1 MWPFDKKT
9 PVVACASSGSRIKKE
24 LLKAK
29 PMAAWRQG
37 SRSFKITGS
46 DMITD
51 KAAFMKTY
59 ADAVTRTVPSAAG
72 AVWVWKN
79 LCATRQNVKFVGGTE
94 QQRTRAAE
102 TILELDRRISPIK
115 TVQTGGMDFML
126 ELWFK
131 YIFTYGRFAGQ
142 LRLSPTKDGVAS
154 FEIMNPYSIKFSEK
168 DLQPYAEQK
177 DGTFLKLNPNT
188 FYFFAMNMDTENPYG
203 SSMLE
208 AVPSLIG
215 IANDMME
222 DMTLSSS
229 NAGIPRL
236 HIKIKQ
242 PQIMPGENADNYAT
256 RANNYFDSLVDEMAE
271 IGPDDNFYTWD
282 DVQIAIAGGAN
293 AQTGYV
299 WRALRQIIDEEM
311 CTAFHLYPWV
321 LAKSYGTTK
330 NWVSVQFD
338 LLMAQAESLQR
349 EAKRFAEWIRNS
361 HLMLQG
367 IPVSCKQFFVLP
379 RDPAARDMA
388 TADSTKT
395 DSIIKKIQAGFISVD
410 DGARELGYEKAF
422 APNMLMS
429 TPSPAPATKHEI
441 DLPQRLED
449 SLDEMHQILSELRE
463 REPMHAANTEE

>member
-1 MWPFDKKT
+1 
-9 PVVACASSGSRIKKE
+9 
-24 LLKAK
+24 
-29 PMAAWRQG
+29 MAAWKQG
-37 SRSFKITGS
+37 SKSFKISDS

-79 LCATRQNVKFVGGTE
+79 LCATRQNVKYIGGSE
-94 QQRTRAAE
+94 AQRSAAAE
-102 TILELDRRISPIK
+102 TILELDRRLSPIK
-115 TVQTGGMDFML
+115 TVQTGGMDFL
-126 ELWFK
+126 IELWFK
-131 YIFTYGRFAGQ
+131 YIFTHGRFAGQ
-142 LRLSPTKDGVAS
+142 LRISQTKDGIAG
-154 FEIMNPYSIKFSEK
+154 FEVINPYSVKFSEK
-168 DLQPYAEQK
+168 ELQPYVEQK
-177 DGTFLKLNPNT
+177 NGSYLKMNPNT
-188 FYFFAMNMDTENPYG
+188 FYYFALNMDTENPYG

-215 IANDMME
+215 IADDMMK

-242 PQIMPGENADNYAT
+242 PTIMPGENQENYAT
-256 RANNYFDSLVDEMAE
+256 RASSYFDTLVDEMAE

-282 DVQIAIAGGAN
+282 DVQIALAGGAN
-293 AQTGYV
+293 SQTGYV

-367 IPVSCKQFFVLP
+367 SPVSCKQAFMLP
-379 RDPAARDMA
+379 RDPAAKDMA
-388 TADSTKT
+388 SADSTKT
-395 DSIIKKIQAGFISVD
+395 ETVLKKIQSGFISAD

-422 APNMLMS
+422 D
-429 TPSPAPATKHEI
+429 PSLTATAKPAAATKNQEV
-441 DLPQRLED
+441 DLPQSLED
-449 SLDEMHQILSELRE
+449 KLTELHEMLTELRT
-463 REPMHAANTEE
+463 REPMHAANTEA